1 MFNLQLLL
9 GNINIQNDHSS
20 PDSNLAPSQEE
31 HNINNFHSCLSKSK
45 LNMHKIELMNN
56 TDNNHLIS
64 NLNQYNEQPSSLAD
78 NENLETSRLLYS
90 NQFNR
95 QQQLQNQHITND
107 FSAIPNVDNTEIRST
122 HLSDCFV

>member
-1 MFNLQLLL
+1 
-9 GNINIQNDHSS
+9 
-20 PDSNLAPSQEE
+20 
-31 HNINNFHSCLSKSK
+31 
-45 LNMHKIELMNN
+45 MHKIELMNN